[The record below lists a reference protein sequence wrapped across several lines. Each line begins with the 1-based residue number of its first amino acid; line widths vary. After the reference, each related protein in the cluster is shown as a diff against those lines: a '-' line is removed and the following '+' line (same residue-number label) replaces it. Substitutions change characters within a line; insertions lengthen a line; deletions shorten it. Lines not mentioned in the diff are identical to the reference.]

1 MRQVFLMPSAG
12 AWADLHLH
20 TIWSDGT
27 LDIAETALR
36 AKGMGLSCIAI
47 TDHDT
52 ISPELSA
59 PVQRIAGVEVICGA
73 EIKVDL
79 FGVRAEVLGYF
90 LDPRSP
96 DLREL
101 FHWMKR
107 ARRERM
113 QAMIR
118 RCNELLGLDLDFRR
132 VAARARDSVG
142 RPHLAQALVEA
153 GVVTSLEEAFRR
165 YLADGMPC
173 YVPLPRPEVA
183 EVIRIIRSAGGV
195 AALAHPGILEFGDWE
210 GILRRLKEAGM
221 EAMEVHY
228 PYRALGIEPRV
239 PPERIARL
247 ARTVGFLPTGGSDDH
262 GPGSGKETM
271 GTVRIPY
278 ATVERLAALAPSTA

>member
-1 MRQVFLMPSAG
+1 MPSVR

-20 TIWSDGT
+20 TLWSDGT

-36 AKGMGLSCIAI
+36 AKGMGLACIAI

-59 PVQRIAGVEVICGA
+59 PVQKIAGVEVICGA

-96 DLREL
+96 ALREL

-153 GVVTSLEEAFRR
+153 GVVPSLEEAFRR

-195 AALAHPGILEFGDWE
+195 AALAHPGILQLDDWE

-221 EAMEVHY
+221 DAIEIHY
-228 PYRALGIEPRV
+228 PYRALGIEPEIA
-239 PPERIARL
+239 PERLAEL
-247 ARTVGFLPTGGSDDH
+247 ARNVGLISTGGSDDH